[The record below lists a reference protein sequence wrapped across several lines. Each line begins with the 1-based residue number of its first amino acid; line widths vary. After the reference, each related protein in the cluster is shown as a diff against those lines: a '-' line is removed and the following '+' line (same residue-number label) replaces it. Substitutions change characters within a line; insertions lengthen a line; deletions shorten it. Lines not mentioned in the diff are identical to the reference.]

1 MAAKLGRAEPV
12 EVNESPDAEAALEG
26 GIGRFDLHCR
36 CTGGTRV
43 LVGFASVVRCSGLK
57 GFIEA
62 LAI

>member
-1 MAAKLGRAEPV
+1 MKAQTPRRPWRV
-12 EVNESPDAEAALEG
+12 ELAVLICIAGAQEA
-26 GIGRFDLHCR
+26 H
-36 CTGGTRV
+36 RV